1 MRSGEL
7 LLLLLHILTWIYLN
21 DMLVFSSIAQGWA
34 RSGWTSPVGAA
45 VSANAEID
53 NESVGSWPAN
63 WRGGEVGRCTST
75 HSNLPSNK
83 VDFSISSHY
92 LWTELA
98 CISGDTGHL
107 TIWSNLGSTKGEQQ
121 QKLTL
126 RLEVEQSL
134 SLSIILIEINHLSL
148 NYWASARF

>member
-75 HSNLPSNK
+75 HSNMDIYLNDML
-83 VDFSISSHY
+83 VFSSIAQGRAGSGWTSSVGAAISAS
-92 LWTELA
+92 TE
-98 CISGDTGHL
+98 IDS
-107 TIWSNLGSTKGEQQ
+107 E
-121 QKLTL
+121 
-126 RLEVEQSL
+126 SL
-134 SLSIILIEINHLSL
+134 SLWSWPAN
-148 NYWASARF
+148 